1 MVDSFDI
8 LSGSRILLCEDH
20 QINAMIVKGL
30 LEKQGMTVDIAEN
43 GQQGVEMFGKS
54 AQGEYSAVLMDINMP
69 VMNGLDAAKAIRALD
84 RPDANS
90 VPMIAMTADENEQDV
105 NNALDAGMN
114 GFTVKPVQPQALF
127 DLLARLLER

>member
-1 MVDSFDI
+1 MSKKV
-8 LSGSRILLCEDH
+8 LLCEDH
-20 QINAMIVKGL
+20 PINAMIVKGL